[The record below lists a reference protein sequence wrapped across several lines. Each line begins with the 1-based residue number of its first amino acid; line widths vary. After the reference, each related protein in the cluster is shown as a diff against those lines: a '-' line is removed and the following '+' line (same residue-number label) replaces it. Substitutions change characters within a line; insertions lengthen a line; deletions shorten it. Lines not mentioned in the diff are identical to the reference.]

1 MGDEENR
8 LARIEKKLDNLIDQ
22 FRKLETTD
30 VRQEMRLEQLETR
43 VNGHGET
50 LKRCFERLE
59 TLENKPARVALKMW
73 GKIGSIALT
82 VIVTALITFILV
94 YIGVTQ

>member
-43 VNGHGET
+43 VNGHGDT

-59 TLENKPARVALKMW
+59 ALENKPARAALRIW
-73 GKIGSIALT
+73 GKIGSVALT
-82 VIVTALITFILV
+82 VIVTALVTFVLV
-94 YIGVTQ
+94 YMGVTR